1 MQEIPINTLTSSS
14 VILELI
20 LRLKVKDVMSTNV
33 ITATKETSLRHIQE
47 IMRTERVTG
56 LPIVM
61 GKRLVGIVSMDDIIK
76 ALDLGYIEDPAQD
89 HMSQNLIVLDEEMPV
104 SFAINYF
111 SRYRYH
117 RFPVLNKYKH
127 LVGMVTN
134 RDITT
139 VLLVEINKEVE
150 QLEKNAKVRAHAT
163 EMSGEVH
170 TYPILKNDFENAGS
184 ASTQIKKRLK
194 EAKIPNAIIRRAA
207 IASYELEMNMVVHSN
222 GGFLKAEYTPTTLV
236 LTAQDEGP
244 GISDLEAAL
253 TPGWSTASEW
263 IRSLGFGA
271 GMGLPNVKSVSDAF
285 FIESDV
291 RGTIVSATII
301 LEPTEDADER
311 QRS

>member
-1 MQEIPINTLTSSS
+1 MSEIPINTETSSS

-33 ITATKETSLRHIQE
+33 ITATKETSLRKIQQ
-47 IMRTERVTG
+47 IMREERITG

-61 GKRLVGIVSMDDIIK
+61 GKRLVGLVSMDDIIK
-76 ALDLGYIEDPAQD
+76 ALDLGYIEEPAQN
-89 HMSQNLIVLDEEMPV
+89 HMSQDLIVLDEEMPV

-150 QLEKNAKVRAHAT
+150 RLEKLAKVHTHAT

-207 IASYELEMNMVVHSN
+207 IASYELEMNMVVHSD
-222 GGFLKAEYTPTTLV
+222 GGTLKAEYTPTTLT
-236 LTAQDEGP
+236 LTAQDTGP
-244 GISDLEAAL
+244 GISDIEGAL

-271 GMGLPNVKSVSDAF
+271 GMGLPNVKNVVDTF
-285 FIESDV
+285 YIESDV
-291 RGTIVSATII
+291 RGTTVSCTINLI
-301 LEPTEDADER
+301 PKEEDQA
-311 QRS
+311 

>member
-117 RFPVLNKYKH
+117 RFPVLNKDKE
-127 LVGMVTN
+127 LVGMITN
-134 RDITT
+134 RDITNA
-139 VLLVEINKEVE
+139 LLIEINREVE
-150 QLEKNAKVRAHAT
+150 ELEKRSHRVEGGIISE
-163 EMSGEVH
+163 EMY
-170 TYPILKNDFENAGS
+170 TYYIMQNDFENAGH
-184 ASTQIKKRLK
+184 ASTEIKKRL
-194 EAKIPNAIIRRAA
+194 ESASIAPQIVRRAA
-207 IASYELEMNMVVHSN
+207 IASYELEMNMVVHSD
-222 GGFLKAEYTPTTLV
+222 GGQLIAEYSSDR
-236 LTAQDEGP
+236 LT
-244 GISDLEAAL
+244 IAARY
-253 TPGWSTASEW
+253 PV
-263 IRSLGFGA
+263 
-271 GMGLPNVKSVSDAF
+271 P
-285 FIESDV
+285 
-291 RGTIVSATII
+291 
-301 LEPTEDADER
+301 
-311 QRS
+311 